1 MNLCGE
7 KVKHKIFG
15 IGKIMRFEKDSVIVF
30 FDENQ
35 EEKQFRYP
43 SAFGF
48 FLELVNPNKSVQIDN
63 DKIAEAQSEADKKT
77 IISERIKMEV
87 IRKIDIKGIKQ
98 TNINNSSGPS
108 NIAFKCN
115 HCDGGADTENVGFK
129 DVCSEENLE
138 YNITVAKHVWCS
150 CDESP
155 CNQFINGNLTKK
167 ELLDVVS
174 DGGFVCYESQML
186 TQWRAFA
193 GITQSGVNKGKPM
206 KLRNVKSNSLA
217 VLTTRL
223 PFEKDNE
230 RFIFAVFLI
239 DENYEGD
246 NSEEGFV
253 SAHTEYRIQ
262 LSKDESSKLKFWD
275 YYFNPNKPEKIVL
288 GSGLH
293 RYLTDDQSAQIL
305 KKIMELKKGKSDE
318 ELSKKMFEFFCK
330 IKNLNVVN
338 LPEPN
343 GALKRVNLS

>member
-15 IGKIMRFEKDSVIVF
+15 IGKIMRFEKESVIVF
-30 FDENQ
+30 FDKNQ
-35 EEKQFRYP
+35 EEKHFKYP
-43 SAFGF
+43 SAFGS
-48 FLELVNPNKSVQIDN
+48 FLVLVNPNKSVQIDN
-63 DKIAEAQSEADKKT
+63 DKIDEVRREADKKT
-77 IISERIKMEV
+77 VISERIKMEV
-87 IRKIDIKGIKQ
+87 IRKKDIKSLKQ
-98 TNINNSSGPS
+98 TNNSKGSGPS

-115 HCDGGADTENVGFK
+115 FCDGGADTENVGFMG
-129 DVCSEENLE
+129 VCSEENIR
-138 YNITVAKHVWCS
+138 YNISDAKHVWCS

-155 CNQFINGNLTKK
+155 CNQFMIENLSKK
-167 ELLDVVS
+167 ELHDEVNN
-174 DGGFVCYESQML
+174 GGFVCYESQML

-253 SAHTEYRIQ
+253 SAHAEYRIK

-305 KKIMELKKGKSDE
+305 KKIMEIKKGKSDE
-318 ELSKKMFEFFCK
+318 ELSKKMFEFYCK
-330 IKNLNVVN
+330 IKNLNIEN

-343 GALKRVNLS
+343 GALKRAILS